1 MGKEKGKVVVLE
13 ERVPKLK
20 EQRRQR
26 ANRLLVAYIALFF
39 MLLLG
44 VVYAQSPLSNV
55 AVIHVEGNHHI
66 ASQQII
72 QLSGITKQTSF
83 WKVKKDEVEQR
94 VKQHPEV
101 KDVSVKKRIPNR
113 IDIVIVERTRIAYIL
128 DKHSFLPILDNGKV
142 LTYAKQVIPSD
153 APILVGWKEG
163 EAIQDMAAQLANTP
177 NSILN
182 LISEIHYTPNA
193 SDERHI
199 TVYMNDG
206 IEVSATIDRFAKK
219 IVHYPSIVSQLQPG
233 VKGVLHLEMS
243 AYFKPYKA
251 DEGDDKDDENER

>member
-113 IDIVIVERTRIAYIL
+113 IDIVIVERKRIAYIL

-142 LTYAKQVIPSD
+142 LTHAKQAIPSD

-177 NSILN
+177 SSILN
-182 LISEIHYTPNA
+182 LISEIHHTPSP
-193 SDERHI
+193 SDQRHI

-243 AYFKPYKA
+243 TYFKPYEA
-251 DEGDDKDDENER
+251 AEGKENEDENER

>member
-83 WKVKKDEVEQR
+83 WKVKK
-94 VKQHPEV
+94 
-101 KDVSVKKRIPNR
+101 
-113 IDIVIVERTRIAYIL
+113 TR
-128 DKHSFLPILDNGKV
+128 S
-142 LTYAKQVIPSD
+142 
-153 APILVGWKEG
+153 
-163 EAIQDMAAQLANTP
+163 
-177 NSILN
+177 NS
-182 LISEIHYTPNA
+182 E
-193 SDERHI
+193 
-199 TVYMNDG
+199 
-206 IEVSATIDRFAKK
+206 
-219 IVHYPSIVSQLQPG
+219 
-233 VKGVLHLEMS
+233 
-243 AYFKPYKA
+243 
-251 DEGDDKDDENER
+251 

>member
-1 MGKEKGKVVVLE
+1 M
-13 ERVPKLK
+13 
-20 EQRRQR
+20 
-26 ANRLLVAYIALFF
+26 
-39 MLLLG
+39 
-44 VVYAQSPLSNV
+44 
-55 AVIHVEGNHHI
+55 
-66 ASQQII
+66 
-72 QLSGITKQTSF
+72 
-83 WKVKKDEVEQR
+83 
-94 VKQHPEV
+94 
-101 KDVSVKKRIPNR
+101 
-113 IDIVIVERTRIAYIL
+113 IVERTRIAYIL

-219 IVHYPSIVSQLQPG
+219 LCIILRSLVSYNRG
-233 VKGVLHLEMS
+233 KRRS
-243 AYFKPYKA
+243 SFR
-251 DEGDDKDDENER
+251 DERIFQTVQSG